1 MLELEC
7 QKPVQRSYW
16 FIQIQHSIKH
26 SLGFRQ
32 LPNEKYF
39 LMQHNQQLWKLAWE
53 FWSWSLDWN
62 HFSVLYFLKLS
73 QVNPTYKTI
82 LCLNKKPCL
91 LFQVISW
98 QPSLLFL
105 CFYFF
110 FFLIIGNWQANSV
123 SKVDV
128 QMPSFPLW
136 KLFLY
141 LQFISTLFYST
152 NLYCSEISQYLLGSL
167 MSQITF

>member
-1 MLELEC
+1 M
-7 QKPVQRSYW
+7 R
-16 FIQIQHSIKH
+16 I
-26 SLGFRQ
+26 
-32 LPNEKYF
+32 
-39 LMQHNQQLWKLAWE
+39 
-53 FWSWSLDWN
+53 
-62 HFSVLYFLKLS
+62 LKLVPRLKSLFCSLFS
-73 QVNPTYKTI
+73 QTFTSKSNVQNHSVSQQKTM
-82 LCLNKKPCL
+82 
-91 LFQVISW
+91 
-98 QPSLLFL
+98 PSLSSYQLTALFTVSVFL
-105 CFYFF
+105 PFF